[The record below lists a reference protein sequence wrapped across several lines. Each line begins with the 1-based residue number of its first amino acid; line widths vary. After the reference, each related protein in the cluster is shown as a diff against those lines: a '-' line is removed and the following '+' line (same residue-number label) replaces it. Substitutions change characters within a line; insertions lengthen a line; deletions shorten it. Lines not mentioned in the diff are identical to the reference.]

1 MAVQPGL
8 YQTWSKTRRLVF
20 SERGSYAIANSVEQ
34 DQNLSIRKRDFN
46 LEPSIAGVSLNPQVM
61 VGFHQPT
68 IQQPM
73 MPQIGVPIPIHQ
85 LNSYIMQQ
93 AKMGPPNVPTPRFM
107 SARVMQE
114 QVNNMFILMPEVM
127 SNVAYDWSTYWFY
140 MADEINVWSKYC
152 VFDV

>member
-1 MAVQPGL
+1 M
-8 YQTWSKTRRLVF
+8 
-20 SERGSYAIANSVEQ
+20 ENSRK
-34 DQNLSIRKRDFN
+34 LSFN
-46 LEPSIAGVSLNPQVM
+46 YHQIPSLSVPLFNRAPFFTGVSLNPQVM

-114 QVNNMFILMPEVM
+114 QVCFLGFFSLLEKFLKNQMNCGEMF
-127 SNVAYDWSTYWFY
+127 F
-140 MADEINVWSKYC
+140 
-152 VFDV
+152 